1 MSIVNIVDA
10 VIVMMT
16 TDIIIEIISIIF
28 IVSVSILLIY
38 NIVTNVYTIM
48 IQLANRMLTF
58 VWVTSYK

>member
-16 TDIIIEIISIIF
+16 ADIVIEIISIIF

>member
-16 TDIIIEIISIIF
+16 ADIVIEIISIIF

-58 VWVTSYK
+58 V